1 MNTKILLILVAVLA
15 IMLIVIFIAAIYLLP
30 RSPKPITVD
39 KGDEFIL
46 VLDSNKTTGFGW
58 QLAKP
63 LNQNMLKLLQTDYI
77 PSKTNLV
84 GAGGKEEWT
93 FRAVNS
99 GKAIIPLKYVRPWE
113 KIKPAKE
120 KTFIIIIK

>member
-1 MNTKILLILVAVLA
+1 MRILVVILAILLIVVFAIVASL
-15 IMLIVIFIAAIYLLP
+15 FF
-30 RSPKPITVD
+30 RSPKPITIN

-63 LNQNMLKLLQTDYI
+63 LNRNMLNLVQADYMPNKTD
-77 PSKTNLV
+77 LV

-99 GKAIIPLKYVRPWE
+99 GKATISFKYVRPWE
-113 KIKPAKE
+113 KVKPAKE
-120 KTFIIIIK
+120 KTFTIIIK